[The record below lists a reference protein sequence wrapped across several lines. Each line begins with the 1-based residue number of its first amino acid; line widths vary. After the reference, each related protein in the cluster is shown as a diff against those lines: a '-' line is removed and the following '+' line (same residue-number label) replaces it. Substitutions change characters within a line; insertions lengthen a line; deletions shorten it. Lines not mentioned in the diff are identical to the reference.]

1 MDVLLGDDAEHRRSW
16 FVYPVRL
23 AAGLDR
29 ETLIAELAAAGIATS
44 RYLPSIHLQP
54 YMRER
59 FGFAEGTC
67 PVSEEASRSLL
78 ALPFYTELDES
89 DQEYVID
96 RLSSALESQPPVL

>member
-1 MDVLLGDDAEHRRSW
+1 
-16 FVYPVRL
+16 
-23 AAGLDR
+23 
-29 ETLIAELAAAGIATS
+29 
-44 RYLPSIHLQP
+44 
-54 YMRER
+54 MRER
-59 FGFAEGTC
+59 FGFAEGMC